1 MSPGAVNRV
10 RALPDRPEP
19 RRVGATRARVLGVG
33 VWVGIAACGA
43 GGCGTWRGS
52 APATTPGPVATD
64 GDRTIADLRAKN
76 AGYVRRIEELENRVF
91 VLEDQLESRTHGDPP
106 KSRGGLAVRKLTAE
120 GAAPAMKDGPSGS
133 VSAERSSAPK
143 VVSRSADRGTASSP
157 SPPSSSTLAAA
168 DPAGPPGSL
177 VDDQPVEY
185 VGEARGPTS
194 GSAPGSTRRKV
205 VRRPQLR
212 LWGADAHPPGQTT
225 SRVAVAGRA
234 PPSGGSGTGVTPAP
248 AAAGREIEPL
258 RLYRESLA
266 ALRSGHENQAIAGF
280 RRFLAS
286 YPAHEQAAS
295 CQYWIAESDY
305 DRRQFA
311 LAEQGFRLVMTRY
324 PKGSKVPDAMLKLA
338 LSLSYLGDRTG
349 SRAMLTRLTREFP
362 KHEAARLATTELARP
377 ADQPPQA
384 GLAPR
389 SPPGAIASPAGLPS
403 SSQAPGGRAAVKAQ
417 GTQGAQV
424 PRLARLVTP

>member
-1 MSPGAVNRV
+1 MW
-10 RALPDRPEP
+10 
-19 RRVGATRARVLGVG
+19 VG
-33 VWVGIAACGA
+33 VAACGA
-43 GGCGTWRGS
+43 CGCGTWRGS
-52 APATTPGPVATD
+52 APAATPGGATTD
-64 GDRTIADLRAKN
+64 SDRTIADLRAKN

-91 VLEDQLESRTHGDPP
+91 VLEDQLESRTHGEPQR
-106 KSRGGLAVRKLTAE
+106 SRGGLAVRKLTAD
-120 GAAPAMKDGPSGS
+120 GSAANAKDGPAATVGG
-133 VSAERSSAPK
+133 AERSPAPK
-143 VVSRSADRGTASSP
+143 VSRSADRGTSSSP
-157 SPPSSSTLAAA
+157 STSSSAASTSSSTLATA

-205 VRRPQLR
+205 ARRPQLR
-212 LWGADAHPPGQTT
+212 LWGADARPPGQA
-225 SRVAVAGRA
+225 SSKLAGAGRA
-234 PPSGGSGTGVTPAP
+234 SPSGGSGTGVT
-248 AAAGREIEPL
+248 AAAVGEIEPL

-266 ALRSGHENQAIAGF
+266 ALRSGQESQAIAGF

-311 LAEQGFRLVMTRY
+311 LAEQGFRLVMSRY

-338 LSLSYLGDRTG
+338 LSLGYLGDRTG
-349 SRAMLTRLTREFP
+349 ARAMLTRLTREFP

-377 ADQPPQA
+377 ADQPPPA

-389 SPPGAIASPAGLPS
+389 SPLGASASPTGLPS
-403 SSQAPGGRAAVKAQ
+403 ASQAPGGRAAAVK
-417 GTQGAQV
+417 TQGAHV
-424 PRLARLVTP
+424 PRLARLVAP